1 MVQPGCNE
9 IALLPKQRV
18 LITESTAEFDA
29 VRTALEQ
36 EIRPRGIIER
46 MNVNDIS
53 SIVWEMLRLRRC
65 KTAIINMGFR
75 AALENLL
82 SQLLKRP
89 DDFHSNVRDQAEA
102 LALSWF
108 TDQEARKRV
117 SALLDQFGLEEFA
130 IEAEAIRRSLSELES
145 IERLLSSLESRRN
158 KALRCIGQY
167 RESLGRQLRE
177 ASDRMIEREDVSG
190 SKIPRAGKPWYER
203 ERD

>member
-1 MVQPGCNE
+1 
-9 IALLPKQRV
+9 
-18 LITESTAEFDA
+18 
-29 VRTALEQ
+29 ALEQ

-46 MNVNDIS
+46 MYVNDIS

-108 TDQEARKRV
+108 TDQEARKKYQGC
-117 SALLDQFGLEEFA
+117 SGSLQLERNQA
-130 IEAEAIRRSLSELES
+130 GDPCPS
-145 IERLLSSLESRRN
+145 SSL
-158 KALRCIGQY
+158 LRDC
-167 RESLGRQLRE
+167 
-177 ASDRMIEREDVSG
+177 
-190 SKIPRAGKPWYER
+190 
-203 ERD
+203 

>member
-1 MVQPGCNE
+1 MAQTGRDE

-29 VRTALEQ
+29 VRRALEQ

-46 MNVNDIS
+46 MYVNDIS
-53 SIVWEMLRLRRC
+53 SIVWEILRLRRC
-65 KTAIINMGFR
+65 KTAFVNIGFR

-89 DDFHSNVRDQAEA
+89 DDFHSSVRDQAEA

-108 TDQEARKRV
+108 TDTEARARV
-117 SALLDQFGLEEFA
+117 SVLLDQFGLEEFA

-167 RESLGRQLRE
+167 REGLGRQLRE
-177 ASDRMIEREDVSG
+177 ASDRMIEAEDVPQIEDS
-190 SKIPRAGKPWYER
+190 SR
-203 ERD
+203 EKSVA

>member
-1 MVQPGCNE
+1 MSQPGCNE
-9 IALLPKQRV
+9 IALLPKQRL

-29 VRTALEQ
+29 VRRALEQ
-36 EIRPRGIIER
+36 EIGPRGIIER
-46 MNVNDIS
+46 MYVNDIS

-65 KTAIINMGFR
+65 KTAIVNIGFR

-89 DDFHSNVRDQAEA
+89 DNFHSNVRDQAEA

-117 SALLDQFGLEEFA
+117 SVLLDQFGLEEFA

-167 RESLGRQLRE
+167 REGLGRQLRE
-177 ASDRMIEREDVSG
+177 VSDRMIVGEDILRVEDSSREKSV
-190 SKIPRAGKPWYER
+190 A
-203 ERD
+203 